1 MTVGGAL
8 ISTAIAAT
16 NGVTVLTIAGD
27 RPDSYGAAWIL
38 WWFGDA
44 VGDLM
49 VAPLLLVLYAFRHAR
64 MPRAQLLEGAVLLV
78 VVAGVS
84 VIVLLAGAW
93 RYPYLLFPLLLWA
106 ALRFKSLG
114 AATVSFLVGA
124 IGTWAHIG
132 SWEWDIRRDV
142 VTWSDELY
150 RIFGMEPDPGPVN
163 YAEYLERLHPSDRAF
178 VDEIVTRARAEGR
191 SYAFEYR
198 IVRPDGEERV
208 ISARGRVLLEGDEAV
223 AMVGTSQDVTEQRQA
238 DRLREDILSAVS
250 HELRT
255 PLTAVLGFA
264 VTLEQRR
271 RDLSDEEVETIVR
284 ELVAAAR
291 RLEKLLTDLLDVER
305 VRRGAVELARRPT
318 DMLELVERVVGDCEL
333 DGRRVSI
340 SGGPISAYVD
350 AAKLERMVE
359 NLIVNAAK
367 HTPRESSIRIRL
379 DADGDDLL
387 LVVDD
392 DGPGIPDEFKDG
404 IFETFNRGP
413 SIRSAT
419 PGAGIGLSLVAR
431 FAEAHGGRSWVEDRP
446 GGGASF
452 RVVLPGSVS

>member
-1 MTVGGAL
+1 
-8 ISTAIAAT
+8 
-16 NGVTVLTIAGD
+16 
-27 RPDSYGAAWIL
+27 
-38 WWFGDA
+38 
-44 VGDLM
+44 
-49 VAPLLLVLYAFRHAR
+49 
-64 MPRAQLLEGAVLLV
+64 
-78 VVAGVS
+78 
-84 VIVLLAGAW
+84 
-93 RYPYLLFPLLLWA
+93 
-106 ALRFKSLG
+106 
-114 AATVSFLVGA
+114 
-124 IGTWAHIG
+124 
-132 SWEWDIRRDV
+132 
-142 VTWSDELY
+142 
-150 RIFGMEPDPGPVN
+150 
-163 YAEYLERLHPSDRAF
+163 
-178 VDEIVTRARAEGR
+178 
-191 SYAFEYR
+191 
-198 IVRPDGEERV
+198 
-208 ISARGRVLLEGDEAV
+208 
-223 AMVGTSQDVTEQRQA
+223 
-238 DRLREDILSAVS
+238 
-250 HELRT
+250 
-255 PLTAVLGFA
+255 
-264 VTLEQRR
+264 
-271 RDLSDEEVETIVR
+271 
-284 ELVAAAR
+284 
-291 RLEKLLTDLLDVER
+291 
-305 VRRGAVELARRPT
+305 
-318 DMLELVERVVGDCEL
+318 MLELVERVVGDCEL